1 MLAMLLTQ
9 PKERLRLQEV
19 PLPEPQNHEVR
30 LKIFSCGVCRTD
42 LHIADGELP
51 SVKLPLILGH
61 QIVGRVEK
69 LGKEVSL
76 LHEGE
81 RIGVPWLAKSCGI
94 CPYCQKGEENLCDS
108 AQFTGYTQDGG
119 FAEYALADE
128 RYCIPL
134 GEKGEEGQLAPL
146 LCAGLI
152 GYRSYKLAGAGKRLG
167 LYGFGASAHILA
179 QLAKQMGKELFA
191 FTRPQDVKTQAFAKT
206 LGVDWVGGSDEMPP
220 VPLDAALIFAPVGAL
235 VPRAL
240 QAVKKGGRVVCVG
253 IRMSDIPSFPY
264 ALLWGERH
272 LLSVANLTRKDGEE
286 FFELIRRFSIQTKI
300 SLFPLREANEAL
312 DAIRTG
318 SLEGAAV
325 LSICK
330 YTERT

>member
-220 VPLDAALIFAPVGAL
+220 VPLDASLIFAPVGAL